1 MRGERQF
8 RGAGW
13 SRLPLLLLLGA
24 LTALSAT
31 SCRSLLS
38 RPQPQPVLRIGI
50 VPDSPPLA
58 FRQKRQW
65 CGVEADLGRALA
77 QRLDMRP
84 VFIATPPARL
94 ADNLL
99 SGKVDILMAGLTVTE
114 ERRTQMDFA
123 TPYVSVG
130 QAAIIRA
137 EDRLRY
143 NTAIKIR
150 TARTRVGAVADSPG
164 ARLVATYFANAELVP
179 FPAAAP
185 AVAAL
190 REKKIDVFIHDGPE
204 AWWLTLAHPEQ
215 LVLAPSVFAREDV
228 AWAFRPSSIF
238 LRQQANHALADWQKD
253 GTLEAILKRWLPVSK

>member
-1 MRGERQF
+1 MESPAAVAVAWRVDRAQ
-8 RGAGW
+8 RHQ
-13 SRLPLLLLLGA
+13 LPFA
-24 LTALSAT
+24 VVA
-31 SCRSLLS
+31 
-38 RPQPQPVLRIGI
+38 PQPQPVLRIGI

-65 CGVEADLGRALA
+65 CGVEGFGS
-77 QRLDMRP
+77 RP
-84 VFIATPPARL
+84 RPTAGHAPGLYCHPPARL

-150 TARTRVGAVADSPG
+150 TAGRAWEPSPTRRARAWSPPIL
-164 ARLVATYFANAELVP
+164 RMPSCSL
-179 FPAAAP
+179 PAAAP
-185 AVAAL
+185 PSRL
-190 REKKIDVFIHDGPE
+190 CGKRK
-204 AWWLTLAHPEQ
+204 LTCSSTM
-215 LVLAPSVFAREDV
+215 APR
-228 AWAFRPSSIF
+228 R
-238 LRQQANHALADWQKD
+238 
-253 GTLEAILKRWLPVSK
+253 GG

>member
-1 MRGERQF
+1 MHGERQF

-13 SRLPLLLLLGA
+13 SRLPLLLLLGT

-150 TARTRVGAVADSPG
+150 TARTRVGAIA
-164 ARLVATYFANAELVP
+164 
-179 FPAAAP
+179 
-185 AVAAL
+185 
-190 REKKIDVFIHDGPE
+190 
-204 AWWLTLAHPEQ
+204 
-215 LVLAPSVFAREDV
+215 
-228 AWAFRPSSIF
+228 
-238 LRQQANHALADWQKD
+238 
-253 GTLEAILKRWLPVSK
+253 